1 MGAERKPRGSRQKAR
16 LYEHNDIKT
25 MQIDLDKFQI
35 LYYLEGCAHG
45 SHLRQGCWHQMI
57 NLYPKFT
64 QEERD
69 FLYTYA
75 KRDIAPLFGRSFA
88 DGSRPCGAEN
98 FDQFLACF
106 DKDNRYM
113 VTAQDGERTETAETY
128 LYNGHYWTSGV
139 MRFENRCITNIEKI

>member
-1 MGAERKPRGSRQKAR
+1 M
-16 LYEHNDIKT
+16 L
-25 MQIDLDKFQI
+25 IDLDRHQI

-45 SHLRQGCWHQMI
+45 SHLRQDCWHQMI

-75 KRDIAPLFGRSFA
+75 KRDIAPLFQPHHFDHPA
-88 DGSRPCGAEN
+88 LDGLRHVGAED

-106 DKDNRYM
+106 DKDNHYM
-113 VTAQDGERTETAETY
+113 VTAEKDGKSETKETY
-128 LYNGHYWTSGV
+128 LYNGKYYTSHV
-139 MRFENRCITNIEKI
+139 FYYDSKYITKVEKI